1 MDTSAG
7 WRHKSLIGPVSRPDK
22 LAPSG
27 ILTLRGLRKMG
38 VNLVHNGVGAFYRVA
53 DIDANDSFTRKPLFE
68 LDADIFSQN
77 HHIGARHILCRQFI
91 FQPNRA

>member
-7 WRHKSLIGPVSRPDK
+7 WRHKSLIGPASRPDK
-22 LAPSG
+22 LAPLG

-38 VNLVHNGVGAFYRVA
+38 VNFVHNGVGAFYRVA

-77 HHIGARHILCRQFI
+77 HISALATSSAVSSFSSPIE
-91 FQPNRA
+91 P